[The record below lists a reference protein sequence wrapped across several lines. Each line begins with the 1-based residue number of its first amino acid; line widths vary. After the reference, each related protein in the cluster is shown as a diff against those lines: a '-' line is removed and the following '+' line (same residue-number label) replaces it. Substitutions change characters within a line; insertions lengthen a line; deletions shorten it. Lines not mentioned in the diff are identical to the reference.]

1 MGLEARRPQGSPRVS
16 QRSLNRILLVEDDP
30 DIQTVTSL
38 ALGTFGGFDVRICAS
53 AHEAVASAP
62 EFRPDLILLDV
73 MMPGMDGVD
82 ALKAL
87 RRHPTVADVPVVFL
101 TARVQPHDV
110 ERYRALG
117 SLAVIP
123 KPFEPSE
130 LAGKLRAIWESQ
142 DG

>member
-1 MGLEARRPQGSPRVS
+1 MP
-16 QRSLNRILLVEDDP
+16 QRSLKRILLVEDDP

-38 ALGTFGGFDVRICAS
+38 ALGSFGGFEVRVCGS
-53 AHEAVASAP
+53 AHEVVDAAACFS
-62 EFRPDLILLDV
+62 PDLILLDV

-82 ALKAL
+82 ALMAL
-87 RRHPTVADVPVVFL
+87 RREPAMAAVPVVFL

-110 ERYRALG
+110 QRYRELG

-130 LAGKLRAIWESQ
+130 LAGKIRAIWEASHE
-142 DG
+142 